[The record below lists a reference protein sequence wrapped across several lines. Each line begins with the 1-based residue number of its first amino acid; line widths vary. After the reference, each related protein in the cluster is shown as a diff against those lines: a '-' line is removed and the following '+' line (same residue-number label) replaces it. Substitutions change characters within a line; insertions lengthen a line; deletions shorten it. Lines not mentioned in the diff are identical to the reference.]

1 MNNRELATVIWA
13 GVFLLAILSNR
24 DLRRSL
30 WSVVVAIVQPKLLVP
45 LALMVGFVYGLL
57 QGGGALSVWR
67 PALAPDTVAWAIG
80 SGITLFGWSVRVFK
94 PGGSFGRVIRA
105 SISST
110 IFVEAFVNLY
120 VFPLAVE
127 LLLLPLAVFIA
138 GMSAV
143 AESDRQFASAKYA
156 PVKRLLA
163 GLAKTLGFVLIG
175 WVLVNL
181 ATGWR
186 EFNISL
192 NAEKLALP
200 IWLTLATLPFVAA
213 LGAFANYDSAF
224 AMIRWASD
232 DRRRRVR
239 ARLALAWELGLR
251 VRHVGSFNAPWCKE
265 LTAAG
270 SLAEARGVVRRFR
283 SQAVA
288 T

>member
-1 MNNRELATVIWA
+1 MSNRELATLIWA
-13 GVFLLAILSNR
+13 GVVLAAILSNR

-30 WSVVVAIVQPKLLVP
+30 WSVIVAIAQPRLLVP
-45 LALMVGFVYGLL
+45 LSLMITYVYGLL
-57 QGGGALSVWR
+57 RGGAALGLWHR
-67 PALAPDTVAWAIG
+67 ALAPDTVAWAVG
-80 SGITLFGWSVRVFK
+80 SGIALFGWSVRVFK
-94 PGGSFGRVIRA
+94 PGGSFRQIVRA

-127 LLLLPLAVFIA
+127 LLLLPVAVFIA

-143 AESDRQFASAKYA
+143 ADSDPQFAGVKYA

-163 GLAKTLGFVLIG
+163 ALTTTLGFVLIG

-186 EFNISL
+186 ELNVPL
-192 NAEKLALP
+192 NAEKVALP

-213 LGAFANYDSAF
+213 LGAFASYDSAF

-232 DRRRRVR
+232 DRRRRAR
-239 ARLALAWELGLR
+239 ARLALAWELRLR
-251 VRHVGSFNAPWCKE
+251 VRQVGSFNAPWGKE

-270 SLAEARGVVRRFR
+270 SLSEARGVVRRFR
-283 SQAVA
+283 SRA
-288 T
+288 TAT

>member
-13 GVFLLAILSNR
+13 GLLSIAILCNR

-45 LALMVGFVYGLL
+45 LALMVGYVYGLL
-57 QGGGALSVWR
+57 RGGAALGVWR
-67 PALAPDTVAWAIG
+67 PALTPDTVAWAIG
-80 SGITLFGWSVRVFK
+80 SGIALFGSSVRVFK

-110 IFVEAFVNLY
+110 VFVEAFVSLY
-120 VFPLAVE
+120 VFPLAAE
-127 LLLLPLAVFIA
+127 LLLLPVAVLIA

-156 PVKRLLA
+156 PVKRLLG
-163 GLAKTLGFVLIG
+163 GLTKTLGFVLIG
-175 WVLVNL
+175 WVLLNL
-181 ATGWR
+181 ATGWH
-186 EFNISL
+186 ELDVLL
-192 NAEKLALP
+192 NAEKVALP

-224 AMIRWASD
+224 AMIRWASN
-232 DRRRRVR
+232 DRRRRAR
-239 ARLALAWELGLR
+239 ARLALAWELGLQ
-251 VRHVGSFNAPWCKE
+251 VRHVGSFNGAWCKE
-265 LTAAG
+265 PTAAR
-270 SLAEARGVVRRFR
+270 SLAEARTVVRRFR
-283 SQAVA
+283 SQAVP